1 MILKKK
7 QKCGRAELVDGIRGA
22 EYFWEFYEYVK
33 SLKFEETPDYVK
45 LKEILDKLK
54 MKHCQPLK
62 NKFEWV

>member
-1 MILKKK
+1 M
-7 QKCGRAELVDGIRGA
+7 DGIRGA